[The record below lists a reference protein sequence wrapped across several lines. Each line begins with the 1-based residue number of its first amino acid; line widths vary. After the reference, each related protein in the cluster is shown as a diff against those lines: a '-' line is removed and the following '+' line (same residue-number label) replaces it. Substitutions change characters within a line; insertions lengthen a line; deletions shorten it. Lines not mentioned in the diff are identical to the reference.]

1 MEPGYIGAI
10 VGGCIS
16 LLGLIIIFIKYKR
29 RNKWEF

>member
-16 LLGLIIIFIKYKR
+16 LIGLTMILIKYKV
-29 RNKWEF
+29 KSK

>member
-16 LLGLIIIFIKYKR
+16 LIGLLLIIIKYNR
-29 RNKWEF
+29 RNK